1 MINWPN
7 ATPPTPE
14 PPPLP
19 EAPPS
24 APDASPTPTPAPPT
38 GWSARRIKATA
49 ANSIIGFILGIVGP
63 PVWAILSFGCT
74 ILIAQAVGL
83 GRPELLAAVPIAI
96 FFGYIALH
104 GAAHGTC
111 SKSPVAPLAV
121 AIGIL
126 LGAVAAILPHTIT
139 IFQGR
144 APNDDLLYILG
155 FLTIAAAQS
164 LAALKGGRRG
174 LAKRFGQPQRGIGLL
189 CATCAYD
196 LEHTPEGW
204 PCPECGGMMRYPT
217 KTPAEG

>member
-1 MINWPN
+1 MILWPN
-7 ATPPTPE
+7 ATPPTPQ
-14 PPPLP
+14 PPPRP

-24 APDASPTPTPAPPT
+24 VPDPTTALSPAPPT

-49 ANSIIGFILGIVGP
+49 ANSIIGFILGVVGP
-63 PVWAILSFGCT
+63 AAWTVLSFIIT
-74 ILIAQAVGL
+74 AMLAEIAGL
-83 GRPELLAAVPIAI
+83 GHPDLLAALPISILFAWV
-96 FFGYIALH
+96 ALH

-126 LGAVAAILPHTIT
+126 LGAVAAILPHTTAIL
-139 IFQGR
+139 QGR
-144 APNDDLLYILG
+144 APNDDLLYVLG

-174 LAKRFGQPQRGIGLL
+174 LAKRFGQPQHGIGLL

-204 PCPECGGMMRYPT
+204 PCPECGGMLRYPT